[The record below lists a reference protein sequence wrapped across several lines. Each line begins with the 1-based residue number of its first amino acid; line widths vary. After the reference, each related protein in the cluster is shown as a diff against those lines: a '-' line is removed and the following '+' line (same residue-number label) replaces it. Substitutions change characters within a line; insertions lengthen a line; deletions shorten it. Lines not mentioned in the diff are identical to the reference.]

1 MTVVTLEMALRSLEM
16 TGGASKKSLR
26 SLEMTGVTLEIGSAS
41 FNEP

>member
-26 SLEMTGVTLEIGSAS
+26 SLEIGNVS
-41 FNEP
+41 

>member
-1 MTVVTLEMALRSLEM
+1 MTVVTLEMA
-16 TGGASKKSLR
+16 LR